1 MASLNR
7 RAFLVLAV
15 LLAPIARLRAIAQ
28 RTRTPATVAAAI
40 SVDEF
45 LRVSQRLV
53 GRTRLDA
60 QLAATYLNALL
71 AVPANIPLL
80 AQLARGTAPARDPT
94 PVHLALERTMIEW
107 WYTGI
112 YTLNGERHLATH
124 TGALMWSA
132 MSLPAPG
139 TCTSEIGR
147 ASCRERVSPRV

>member
-7 RAFLVLAV
+7 RAFLVLAA
-15 LLAPIARLRAIAQ
+15 LLAPVARLRAIAQ
-28 RTRTPATVAAAI
+28 RTRTPAVGPPAI
-40 SVDEF
+40 SLDEF

-71 AVPANIPLL
+71 AAPANVPLL
-80 AQLARGTAPARDPT
+80 VQLARGAAPGPDPAAL
-94 PVHLALERTMIEW
+94 LALERTIIEW

-124 TGALMWSA
+124 TGALMWTA
-132 MSLPAPG
+132 MNLPAPG
-139 TCTSEIGR
+139 SCTGAFGSWSRPPR
-147 ASCRERVSPRV
+147 ATA

>member
-7 RAFLVLAV
+7 RAFLVLAA
-15 LLAPIARLRAIAQ
+15 LLAPAARLRAIAQ
-28 RTRTPATVAAAI
+28 RTRTPAAGPPAI

-71 AVPANIPLL
+71 VVPVNAPLL
-80 AQLARGTAPARDPT
+80 VQLARGPAAGPDPAAL
-94 PVHLALERTMIEW
+94 LALERTIVEW

-124 TGALMWSA
+124 TGALMWTA
-132 MSLPAPG
+132 MNLPAPG
-139 TCTSEIGR
+139 SCTGAFGSWSRPPR
-147 ASCRERVSPRV
+147 ATA

>member
-7 RAFLVLAV
+7 RAFLVLAA
-15 LLAPIARLRAIAQ
+15 LLAPVARLRAIAQ
-28 RTRTPATVAAAI
+28 RTRTPAI

-71 AVPANIPLL
+71 TVPANVPLL
-80 AQLARGTAPARDPT
+80 VQFARGSAPNPDP
-94 PVHLALERTMIEW
+94 PAALLALERTIIEW

-112 YTLNGERHLATH
+112 YTLNGERRLATH
-124 TGALMWSA
+124 TGALMWTA
-132 MSLPAPG
+132 MDLPAPG
-139 TCTSEIGR
+139 TCTASFGSWSRTPR
-147 ASCRERVSPRV
+147 AGA

>member
-1 MASLNR
+1 MTSLNR
-7 RAFLVLAV
+7 RAFLVLAAM
-15 LLAPIARLRAIAQ
+15 LAPAARLRAIAQ
-28 RTRTPATVAAAI
+28 RTRTPAAGPPAI

-71 AVPANIPLL
+71 AEPVSIALL
-80 AQLARGTAPARDPT
+80 VQLARGPAQASDPAAAL
-94 PVHLALERTMIEW
+94 LALERTIIEW

-124 TGALMWSA
+124 TGALMWTA
-132 MSLPAPG
+132 MNLPAPG
-139 TCTSEIGR
+139 TCTGAFGSWSRPPR
-147 ASCRERVSPRV
+147 AAA

>member
-7 RAFLVLAV
+7 RAFLVLAA
-15 LLAPIARLRAIAQ
+15 LLAPVARLRAIAQ
-28 RTRTPATVAAAI
+28 RTRTPAAGPPAI
-40 SVDEF
+40 SLDEF

-71 AVPANIPLL
+71 AAPANVPLL
-80 AQLARGTAPARDPT
+80 VQLARGSAPDPDTAAAL
-94 PVHLALERTMIEW
+94 LALERTIVEW

-112 YTLNGERHLATH
+112 YTLNGERQLATH

-132 MSLPAPG
+132 MNLPAPG
-139 TCTSEIGR
+139 TCTGAFGSWSR
-147 ASCRERVSPRV
+147 TPQAAA

>member
-7 RAFLVLAV
+7 RAFLVLAT
-15 LLAPIARLRAIAQ
+15 LLAPAARLRAIAQ
-28 RTRTPATVAAAI
+28 RTRTPAI

-45 LRVSQRLV
+45 LRVSQRLL

-71 AVPANIPLL
+71 AVPANVPLL
-80 AQLARGTAPARDPT
+80 VQLARGSAQGPDPAAAL
-94 PVHLALERTMIEW
+94 LALERTIIEW

-124 TGALMWSA
+124 AGALMWTA

-139 TCTSEIGR
+139 TCTGAFGSWSRPPR
-147 ASCRERVSPRV
+147 AAA